1 MSKVEFQ
8 SFVNSNQ
15 GNRKKQLSR
24 ILKEN
29 PGKKLSKASHQT
41 EEIGDKQNSE
51 KPIKSEFPLW
61 PSVLYS
67 PKEFSKLVE
76 A

>member
-29 PGKKLSKASHQT
+29 PGKKLSKASQI

>member
-1 MSKVEFQ
+1 MSKAL
-8 SFVNSNQ
+8 SFVNSSQ

-29 PGKKLSKASHQT
+29 PGKKLSKASQQT

-51 KPIKSEFPLW
+51 KPIKSEFPL
-61 PSVLYS
+61 
-67 PKEFSKLVE
+67 
-76 A
+76 